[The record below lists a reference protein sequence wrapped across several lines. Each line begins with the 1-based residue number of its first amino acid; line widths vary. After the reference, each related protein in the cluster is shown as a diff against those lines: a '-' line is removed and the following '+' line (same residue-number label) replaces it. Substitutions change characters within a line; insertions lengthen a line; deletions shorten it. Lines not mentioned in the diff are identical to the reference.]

1 MINKPLVIIANK
13 IDAIN
18 WEEID
23 KNDREALQ
31 KMALTNN
38 GYLIKMSNKNG
49 TGVENVKKTACDI
62 LLDYR
67 LS

>member
-1 MINKPLVIIANK
+1 MTNKPLVIIANK
-13 IDAIN
+13 IDAKK
-18 WEEID
+18 WEEVD
-23 KNDREALQ
+23 KNDRDALQ
-31 KMALTNN
+31 EMAKVNN

-62 LLDYR
+62 LLEYR

>member
-1 MINKPLVIIANK
+1 MTNKPLVIIANK
-13 IDAIN
+13 IDAKK
-18 WEEID
+18 WEELD
-23 KNDREALQ
+23 KSDRDALQ
-31 KMALTNN
+31 EMAKLNN

-49 TGVENVKKTACDI
+49 TGIENVKKTACDI